1 MKELFSLAFKEP
13 LLLSHQHTI
22 KFAFSAIAFSI
33 GIYCVTALP
42 VTASTNEPTAS
53 STAEK
58 SEQKNNAPATL
69 LDGRTKKVALTDNEK
84 QIAHKL
90 GFDESVLLLIKE
102 RLNPEMGIVIS
113 GGLEPQDLTF
123 LEANLN
129 EPLQLLEK
137 DAKNYVALEAK
148 HPELKPIID
157 WETRHFDN
165 RIFNHQESANYE
177 KQEQDRLGVEKF
189 ARQKKYNAAAEP
201 YQALIAEAMQP
212 EIDALQKQRKGMS
225 IVRSID
231 TSAFISSD
239 EALAAAI
246 ADLHKKYD
254 GKVLREENK
263 AKVQLALKYF
273 GVGDHHYGDDSR
285 MPALRSELEKLNYR
299 ISDQNSHFK
308 IRKAF
313 ETKAEAE
320 KFLEESGTAVDSLS
334 LSRQEPRQFKAIYPV
349 DFDKDFSNIE
359 TAKTI
364 INQSMSLGAENP
376 AMNELVKVLLTAP
389 VQSRKEALGLILR
402 IPPGSTV
409 TNEAERHWLIT
420 VPERFDATVRL
431 RTATV
436 FKLPAQGSGFEL
448 VEAQG
453 TNGTNYGLDTKA
465 IINKLKYWDKKYGV
479 TVTEASRDSV
489 KIRFRNLPDDI
500 SELCTECFLF
510 CPDIELS
517 PNEHDNAA
525 RLRQLATTIK
535 ETKQMSF
542 WWD

>member
-1 MKELFSLAFKEP
+1 MIHQYTINFA
-13 LLLSHQHTI
+13 LSD
-22 KFAFSAIAFSI
+22 IAFSI
-33 GIYCVTALP
+33 GICSVTYPPASASAP
-42 VTASTNEPTAS
+42 ASTTDSKIDSTKENLAGGTAK
-53 STAEK
+53 K
-58 SEQKNNAPATL
+58 SQQNNNAPAAL
-69 LDGRTKKVALTDNEK
+69 PDGRRKNVALTDNEK

-113 GGLEPQDLTF
+113 GGLEPQDMTF

-148 HPELKPIID
+148 YPELKPVIE

-165 RIFNHQESANYE
+165 RIHNRQASAENE
-177 KQEQDRLGVEKF
+177 KQERAKLGDTIFE
-189 ARQKKYNAAAEP
+189 RQKKYNAAAEP
-201 YQALIAEAMQP
+201 YRALIAQEMQP
-212 EIDALQKQRKGMS
+212 EIEALQKQHKGLSFVKM
-225 IVRSID
+225 VD
-231 TSAFISSD
+231 TSAFTSSE

-263 AKVQLALKYF
+263 AKSQLAIKYY
-273 GVGDHHYGDDSR
+273 GVGDYYFGDDSR
-285 MPALRSELEKLNYR
+285 MPALRSELEKIHYR
-299 ISDQNSHFK
+299 ISDQNSHFE

-320 KFLEESGTAVDSLS
+320 KFLKESGTAVDSMS
-334 LSRQEPRQFKAIYPV
+334 LSRQEPRQFKAIFPI
-349 DFDKDFSNIE
+349 DFDKDFSN
-359 TAKTI
+359 TDTVKTI
-364 INQSMSLGAENP
+364 INQSSSFAEKNS
-376 AMNELVKVLLTAP
+376 ANDELVAILLAASP
-389 VQSRKEALGLILR
+389 QSRKEVHSLMLR
-402 IPPGSTV
+402 IPPGSSV
-409 TNEAERHWLIT
+409 SNEGDRHWIIT
-420 VPERFDATVRL
+420 VPERFDARVRL

-436 FKLPAQGSGFEL
+436 FKLPTQSSGFEL

-453 TNGTNYGLDTKA
+453 TDGTNYGLDTKA

-479 TVTEASRDSV
+479 TVIEASRDRV
-489 KIRFRNLPDDI
+489 KVRFKKLPDDI

-517 PNEHDNAA
+517 PNEHDSAA
-525 RLRQLATTIK
+525 RLRQLAAEIK
-535 ETKQMSF
+535 KTNQMSF